1 MLPPG
6 FSFKLISDFK
16 ECFPSAQCREHR
28 ADGKRERGGEE
39 GGSLSPLTQRMTRM
53 GAKKRGRGD
62 SRAGATP
69 HKTRNLAPT
78 TTHSASRKRKTTRG
92 RPCRAGRTAEKT
104 AYAKQTSKQ
113 EEKNNAAHPIGHAAL
128 YVRLQVLIG
137 SLALRK
143 RNLPKIYFFAAFLR
157 STAESRRLRRRMD
170 CGVTSTNSSSSM
182 YSSAS
187 SSVKVIGGVS

>member
-1 MLPPG
+1 M
-6 FSFKLISDFK
+6 
-16 ECFPSAQCREHR
+16 Q
-28 ADGKRERGGEE
+28 
-39 GGSLSPLTQRMTRM
+39 
-53 GAKKRGRGD
+53 
-62 SRAGATP
+62 SRAHGREDRLCETNL
-69 HKTRNLAPT
+69 KT
-78 TTHSASRKRKTTRG
+78 G
-92 RPCRAGRTAEKT
+92 RE
-104 AYAKQTSKQ
+104 
-113 EEKNNAAHPIGHAAL
+113 NAAHPIGHAAL

-137 SLALRK
+137 SLVLRK